1 MSMDANEKTLTLFT
15 TRMRQMVLQYKETKQ
30 ENSSLYAM
38 VDERDAKIKQL
49 EAKLDQAQKDY
60 NSLKL
65 AKMIEISTTDLEVAK
80 KRLSKLIR
88 DVNKCITLLNEK

>member
-1 MSMDANEKTLTLFT
+1 MDANEKTLTLFT
-15 TRMRQMVLQYKETKQ
+15 TRVRQMVLRYNETKQ
-30 ENSSLYAM
+30 ENDSLYAM

-49 EAKLDQAQKDY
+49 EAQLEQAQKDY
-60 NSLKL
+60 NSLKM
-65 AKMIEISTTDLEVAK
+65 AKMIEISDADMENAK